1 MVLLSQLMDQKD
13 PEANDINMRTGCTPF
28 VLGIDEKNKKLYF
41 ANAGDSRVVMSKNGV
56 SFPQS
61 EEHKRKRRLKKLEFI
76 KLKVG
81 KAMERLKGI

>member
-13 PEANDINMRTGCTPF
+13 PEANDINMRKGYTPF

-81 KAMERLKGI
+81 KVMEGLKGI